1 MSAEPVLVRS
11 PLAEEILEAREPGLP
26 NEVIL
31 DIETTG
37 LEPDIYRVVAIGLMD
52 AETGEADIIFVECE
66 RDEDEGAAIERAAE
80 ALFRAERVFTWRGKG
95 LDLPFLMARALRHGL
110 DLSWLP
116 GRHLDLA
123 EVVRWFFVGWKDI
136 KKTPSLD
143 RMCEFLFGYKRKLR
157 LRGRDIPDLYERW
170 QGGDGGARE
179 TIVEHLR
186 EDLEMTRMVL
196 GRLRPYVEAYERLV
210 PPWWRW

>member
-11 PLAEEILEAREPGLP
+11 PLAEEILEAREPSLP

-52 AETGEADIIFVECE
+52 AETGETDIIFVERE
-66 RDEDEGAAIERAAE
+66 RDENERAAIERAAE
-80 ALFRAERVFTWRGKG
+80 ALFQAERVFTWRGKG
-95 LDLPFLMARALRHGL
+95 LDLPFLMARALRYGL

-123 EVVRWFFVGWKDI
+123 EVVRWFFVGWKL
-136 KKTPSLD
+136 SL
-143 RMCEFLFGYKRKLR
+143 
-157 LRGRDIPDLYERW
+157 IH
-170 QGGDGGARE
+170 
-179 TIVEHLR
+179 I
-186 EDLEMTRMVL
+186 
-196 GRLRPYVEAYERLV
+196 
-210 PPWWRW
+210 